1 MRIIVAHER
10 IQFEKI
16 VNINLSDKVKVMLL
30 TVEEG
35 RENILLL
42 PGMFLWSQVKNKKN
56 NLRYIRKKFHSKEKH
71 RKHFCIVTTLVTLC
85 INEVL

>member
-1 MRIIVAHER
+1 MRIIVAHKR

-30 TVEEG
+30 TIEEG

-42 PGMFLWSQVKNKKN
+42 PGIFMLSQVKNIKN
-56 NLRYIRKKFHSKEKH
+56 NSRYRRKKFHSKEKH
-71 RKHFCIVTTLVTLC
+71 RNVFVLLVP
-85 INEVL
+85 

>member
-42 PGMFLWSQVKNKKN
+42 PGIFL
-56 NLRYIRKKFHSKEKH
+56 
-71 RKHFCIVTTLVTLC
+71 
-85 INEVL
+85 

>member
-1 MRIIVAHER
+1 MRIIVAHKR

-42 PGMFLWSQVKNKKN
+42 PGIFMLSQVKNNIKN
-56 NLRYIRKKFHSKEKH
+56 NSRYRRKKFHSKEKH
-71 RKHFCIVTTLVTLC
+71 RNIFVLLVPL
-85 INEVL
+85 

>member
-30 TVEEG
+30 TIEEG

-42 PGMFLWSQVKNKKN
+42 PGIFMLSQVKNIKN
-56 NLRYIRKKFHSKEKH
+56 NSRYNSLPRM
-71 RKHFCIVTTLVTLC
+71 
-85 INEVL
+85 

>member
-30 TVEEG
+30 TIEEG

-42 PGMFLWSQVKNKKN
+42 PGIFMLSQVKNIKN
-56 NLRYIRKKFHSKEKH
+56 NSRYRRKKFHSKEKH
-71 RKHFCIVTTLVTLC
+71 RNVFVLLVP
-85 INEVL
+85 